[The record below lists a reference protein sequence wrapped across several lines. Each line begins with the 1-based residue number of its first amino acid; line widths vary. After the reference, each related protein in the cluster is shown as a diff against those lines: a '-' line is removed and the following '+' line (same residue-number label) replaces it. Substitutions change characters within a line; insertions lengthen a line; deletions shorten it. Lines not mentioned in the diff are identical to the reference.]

1 MNTVKDIIEKRHP
14 GKLFV
19 TVTEA
24 TELCGLNIGTI
35 YNRKSK
41 GKVLPFRIRKLGGKL
56 MVSISDLIKLA
67 DDV

>member
-1 MNTVKDIIEKRHP
+1 MNPFKEIIEKRHP
-14 GKLFV
+14 GKLFL

-35 YNRKSK
+35 YNRKAK
-41 GKVLPFRIRKLGGKL
+41 GKVLPFRIRKLGGKM
-56 MVSISDLIKLA
+56 MVSIHDLIKLA